1 MYIYI
6 CTYIHIYIHIY
17 IYIFIY
23 INAYIYI
30 CIYICIYIYIH
41 IYICTYI
48 YIYTAYI
55 YKDPQNRRIRGLD
68 AGFIEIREDSSPA
81 PRILALP

>member
-1 MYIYI
+1 MYIYM
-6 CTYIHIYIHIY
+6 C
-17 IYIFIY
+17 
-23 INAYIYI
+23 
-30 CIYICIYIYIH
+30 

-48 YIYTAYI
+48 YIYQ
-55 YKDPQNRRIRGLD
+55 DPQNRRIRGLD